1 MSAALPRSRARL
13 RPAHSRAGA
22 LRAPFLFRLS
32 PARAGAPLTKEQLL

>member
-22 LRAPFLFRLS
+22 LRAPFRLS
-32 PARAGAPLTKEQLL
+32 PARAGASH